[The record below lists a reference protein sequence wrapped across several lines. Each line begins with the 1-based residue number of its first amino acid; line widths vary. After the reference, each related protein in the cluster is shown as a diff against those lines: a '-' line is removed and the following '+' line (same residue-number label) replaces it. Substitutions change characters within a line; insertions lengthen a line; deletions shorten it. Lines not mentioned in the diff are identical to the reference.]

1 MQKKQKKDLVCSL
14 VLYELYI
21 FVIYQYTP
29 GKIPLRNL
37 VYRVQ
42 ELPPSM
48 RSLVYDFGQL
58 KEEQEERYISHIVN
72 NNVSLHL
79 TLSAKQTL
87 YKTFF
92 AGLIGDRVNVIPSLL
107 YSYNMC
113 FINLIEYCLKAF
125 ILCTFI
131 VM

>member
-1 MQKKQKKDLVCSL
+1 MYMQKKQKRDLVCSL

-58 KEEQEERYISHIVN
+58 KEDQEERYISHIVN
-72 NNVSLHL
+72 NNVSLDL
-79 TLSAKQTL
+79 TLSAKQIL
-87 YKTFF
+87 YT
-92 AGLIGDRVNVIPSLL
+92 
-107 YSYNMC
+107 
-113 FINLIEYCLKAF
+113 
-125 ILCTFI
+125 
-131 VM
+131 